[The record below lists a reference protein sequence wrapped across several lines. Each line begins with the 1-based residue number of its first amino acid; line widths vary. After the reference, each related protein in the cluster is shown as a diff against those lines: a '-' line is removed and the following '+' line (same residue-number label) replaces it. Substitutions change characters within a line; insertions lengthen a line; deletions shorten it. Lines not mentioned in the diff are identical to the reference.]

1 MTASPRTSGPNS
13 PCTAEDSIRTRICT
27 AERAT
32 VRDGPSGGA
41 VSELLHGEA
50 FAVKQA
56 LGMWL
61 FGRCMHD
68 NYPGCVSAVDF
79 AGWDESPLQNVPTH
93 HVIARTGLVFAA
105 ADLKAPVIAR
115 PPMGAV
121 LRVRN
126 QTGDYLELGTGFVHR
141 RHVAPTGAYAPDPV
155 EVAARLLGAPYL
167 WGGRSGDGID
177 CSGLI
182 QLALAQCGIAAPRDS
197 TPQRA
202 LGHAVDPANIVRGDL
217 VFFPGHVGIMAS
229 ATDLLHANAHWMTT
243 LIEPLADVVAR
254 LAPVYAEP
262 IVAVRR
268 LDLPGAA
275 AMSDHAASA

>member
-1 MTASPRTSGPNS
+1 MTASPRISGPNS
-13 PCTAEDSIRTRICT
+13 HCTAEDSLRARICT

-32 VRDGPSGGA
+32 VREAPNGRS
-41 VSELLHGEA
+41 VSELLYGEA
-50 FAVKQA
+50 FAVEQA

-61 FGRCMHD
+61 YGRCMHD
-68 NYPGCVSAVDF
+68 NYPGCVSAADF
-79 AGWDESPLQNVPTH
+79 AGWDDALTQSTPTH

-105 ADLKAPVIAR
+105 ADLKASVLAR
-115 PPMGAV
+115 PPMGGL

-141 RHVAPTGAYAPDPV
+141 RHVAPRDACAPDPV

-167 WGGRSGDGID
+167 WGGRSGEGVD

-182 QLALAQCGIAAPRDS
+182 QLALAQCGVAAPRDS

-202 LGHAVDPANIVRGDL
+202 LGRAVDPAEIERGDL

-254 LAPVYAEP
+254 LAPAYAEP

-268 LDLPGAA
+268 LDLPGETAT
-275 AMSDHAASA
+275 SDHAASA